1 MSDAQYELDNDFS
14 NFTTE
19 EDEEL
24 IEPEEE
30 EEDYEEGT

>member
-1 MSDAQYELDNDFS
+1 MSDAQYEMDNDFS

-30 EEDYEEGT
+30 DYEEGT